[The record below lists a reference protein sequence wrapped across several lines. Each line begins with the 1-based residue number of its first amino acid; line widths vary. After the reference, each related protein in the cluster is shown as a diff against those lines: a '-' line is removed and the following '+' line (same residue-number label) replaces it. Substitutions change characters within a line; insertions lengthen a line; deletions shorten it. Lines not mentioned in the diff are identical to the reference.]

1 MPVPTRLGHVLSVR
15 RRICCSSEA
24 SGNIL
29 EGSYSL
35 GGFESCRIRL
45 ESLLTGYTYHRGL
58 ILDTRR
64 RALVHEATAKQTD
77 LMGPRRTDF
86 RMADSQEGIEKGK
99 EQVWQTQVR
108 CTIHWTNI
116 RDILCIHGKSP
127 PASGSIIKTSL
138 ALSRVIGFI
147 YSISSCIP
155 SEISD
160 EQTLG
165 ENFCAL
171 YA

>member
-1 MPVPTRLGHVLSVR
+1 MFQ
-15 RRICCSSEA
+15 
-24 SGNIL
+24 
-29 EGSYSL
+29 L
-35 GGFESCRIRL
+35 GGFEKHFRGELLSWSFESCLIRL
-45 ESLLTGYTYHRGL
+45 ESMLTGYW
-58 ILDTRR
+58 ILDTRGLLV
-64 RALVHEATAKQTD
+64 ALLHEATARQTD
-77 LMGPRRTDF
+77 LMEPRRTDS
-86 RMADSQEGIEKGK
+86 RMADSQEGTGKGK

-116 RDILCIHGKSP
+116 RDILCIYGKSP

-160 EQTLG
+160 EQALG

-171 YA
+171 HA